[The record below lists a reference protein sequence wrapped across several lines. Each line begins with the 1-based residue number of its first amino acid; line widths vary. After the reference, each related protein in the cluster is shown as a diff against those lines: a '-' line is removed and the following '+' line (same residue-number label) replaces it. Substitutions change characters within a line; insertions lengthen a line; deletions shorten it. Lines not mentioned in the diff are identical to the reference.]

1 MYDIVFVQQI
11 IVWLALW
18 VVVYGAPAIV
28 AAHFKISEYHILQD
42 SIRKNMG
49 IERDNK
55 DEN

>member
-1 MYDIVFVQQI
+1 MHDTVFAQQI

-28 AAHFKISEYHILQD
+28 AAHLKISEYHILQD

-49 IERDNK
+49 IVRDNK